1 MLDSIIEFIKTFLML
16 FFELLILFIIVSFI
30 VSLIQQVVS
39 EEKIKRLLSK
49 PNQAISYIL
58 GMVFGAMTPFCSCS
72 TIPILAGLLNSKV
85 PFGPA
90 MSFLIASPLMNP
102 LIVFMVWALLG
113 WRVAIVYFVVLA
125 IFSILTGFVFS
136 KMNLTES
143 YKGVNVKGDG
153 FFANKTGSRV
163 KQALNDAW
171 AFLYPMLPYLFI
183 GVFIGAFIY
192 GFVPETFITKYA
204 SGDGVIAVL
213 IASVIGIP
221 MYIRPETMLPIAEA
235 LVSKGM
241 SLGTVVALIIGGA
254 GASIPEVVLL
264 SKLFKKKFV
273 VSFVIAI
280 LVVAVATGLIVNMI
294 VQV

>member
-1 MLDSIIEFIKTFLML
+1 MLDSIMEFIKTFVML
-16 FFELLILFIIVSFI
+16 FFELFILFIIVSFI
-30 VSLIQQVVS
+30 VSIIQQIVS
-39 EEKIKRLLSK
+39 EEKIKYFLSK
-49 PNQAISYIL
+49 PNQAINYIL
-58 GMVFGAMTPFCSCS
+58 RMAFGAMTPFCSCS

-102 LIVFMVWALLG
+102 LMIFMLWALLG
-113 WRVAIVYFVVLA
+113 WKVAVVYFIVLA
-125 IFSILTGFVFS
+125 IFSVLTGLVFS
-136 KMNLTES
+136 KMNLSKS

-153 FFANKTGSRV
+153 FFANKNGSRF

-171 AFLYPMLPYLFI
+171 AFLYPMIPYLFI

-204 SGDGVIAVL
+204 SGGGIISVF
-213 IASVIGIP
+213 IASIIGIP

-235 LVSKGM
+235 LASKGM

-273 VSFVIAI
+273 ISFVIAI
-280 LVVAVATGLIVNMI
+280 LVVAISTGLMVNIVI
-294 VQV
+294 

>member
-1 MLDSIIEFIKTFLML
+1 MLDSIMEFMKTFVML
-16 FFELLILFIIVSFI
+16 FFELFILFIIVSFI
-30 VSLIQQVVS
+30 VSIIQQIVS
-39 EEKIKRLLSK
+39 EEKIKQFLSK
-49 PNQAISYIL
+49 PNQAINYIL
-58 GMVFGAMTPFCSCS
+58 GMAFGAMTPFCSCS
-72 TIPILAGLLNSKV
+72 TVPILAGLLNSKV

-102 LIVFMVWALLG
+102 LMIFMLWALLG
-113 WRVAIVYFVVLA
+113 WKVAIVYFIVLA

-136 KMNLTES
+136 KMNLSET

-171 AFLYPMLPYLFI
+171 AFLYPMLPYLLI

-204 SGDGVIAVL
+204 SGDGVISVF
-213 IASVIGIP
+213 IASVIGVP

-280 LVVAVATGLIVNMI
+280 LVVAVATGIIINSV
-294 VQV
+294 V

>member
-1 MLDSIIEFIKTFLML
+1 MLDSIMEFIKTFVML
-16 FFELLILFIIVSFI
+16 FFELLTLFIIVSFI

-39 EEKIKRLLSK
+39 EEKIKRFLSK
-49 PNQAISYIL
+49 PNQAISYVL

-90 MSFLIASPLMNP
+90 VSFLIASPLMNP
-102 LIVFMVWALLG
+102 LMVFMLWVLLG
-113 WRVAIVYFVVLA
+113 WKVAIVYFIVLA
-125 IFSILTGFVFS
+125 IFSIFTGLVFS
-136 KMNLTES
+136 KMNLAES

-153 FFANKTGSRV
+153 FFANKEGSRF

-204 SGDGVIAVL
+204 SGDGVISVF
-213 IASVIGIP
+213 IGSVIGIP

-264 SKLFKKKFV
+264 TKLFKKKFV

-280 LVVAVATGLIVNMI
+280 LVVAIATGLIVNI
-294 VQV
+294 VI

>member
-1 MLDSIIEFIKTFLML
+1 MLDSIMEFIKTFVML
-16 FFELLILFIIVSFI
+16 FFELFILFIIVSFI

-39 EEKIKRLLSK
+39 EEKIKRFLSK
-49 PNQAISYIL
+49 PNQVISYIL

-90 MSFLIASPLMNP
+90 ISFLIASPLMNP
-102 LIVFMVWALLG
+102 LMIFMLWALLG
-113 WRVAIVYFVVLA
+113 WKVAIVYFIVLA

-136 KMNLTES
+136 KMNLAET

-153 FFANKTGSRV
+153 FFANKNGSRF
-163 KQALNDAW
+163 KQALNNAW
-171 AFLYPMLPYLFI
+171 AFLYPMIPYLFI

-204 SGDGVIAVL
+204 SGGGIISVF
-213 IASVIGIP
+213 IASIIGIP

-235 LVSKGM
+235 LASKGM

-273 VSFVIAI
+273 ISFVIAI
-280 LVVAVATGLIVNMI
+280 LVVAISTGLMVNIVI
-294 VQV
+294 

>member
-1 MLDSIIEFIKTFLML
+1 MLDSIMEFIKTFVML
-16 FFELLILFIIVSFI
+16 FFELLTLFIIVSFI

-39 EEKIKRLLSK
+39 EEKIKRFLSK
-49 PNQAISYIL
+49 PNQAISYVL

-90 MSFLIASPLMNP
+90 VSFLIASPLMNP
-102 LIVFMVWALLG
+102 LMIFMLWALLG
-113 WRVAIVYFVVLA
+113 WKVAIVYFIVLA
-125 IFSILTGFVFS
+125 IFSVLTGLVFS
-136 KMNLTES
+136 KMNLSKS

-163 KQALNDAW
+163 KHALNDAW

-192 GFVPETFITKYA
+192 GFVPETFITIYA
-204 SGDGVIAVL
+204 SGGGIISVF
-213 IASVIGIP
+213 IASIIGIP

-235 LVSKGM
+235 LASKGM

-273 VSFVIAI
+273 ISFVIAI
-280 LVVAVATGLIVNMI
+280 LVVAISTGLMVNIVI
-294 VQV
+294 

>member
-1 MLDSIIEFIKTFLML
+1 MIDSIIEFIKTFLML

-39 EEKIKRLLSK
+39 EDKIKNMLSK
-49 PNQAISYIL
+49 HNQGINYFL
-58 GMVFGAMTPFCSCS
+58 GMIFGAITPFCSCS

-85 PFGPA
+85 PFGPS

-102 LIVFMVWALLG
+102 LMLFMLWALLG
-113 WRVAIVYFVVLA
+113 WKVAIVYFVVLA

-136 KMNLTES
+136 KMNLAET

-153 FFANKTGSRV
+153 FFANKTGSRF

-204 SGDGVIAVL
+204 SGDGVISVF

-294 VQV
+294 V

>member
-1 MLDSIIEFIKTFLML
+1 MVDSIMEFIKTFLML
-16 FFELLILFIIVSFI
+16 FFELLLLFIVVSFI

-39 EEKIKRLLSK
+39 EEKIKKLLSK
-49 PNQAISYIL
+49 PNKAVNYIL
-58 GMVFGAMTPFCSCS
+58 GMIFGAVTPFCSCS

-102 LIVFMVWALLG
+102 LMIFMLWALLG
-113 WRVAIVYFVVLA
+113 WKVAVVYFVVLA
-125 IFSILTGFVFS
+125 IFSILTGLVFS
-136 KMNLTES
+136 KMNLAES

-153 FFANKTGSRV
+153 FFANKSGSRF

-171 AFLYPMLPYLFI
+171 AFLHPMLPYLFI

-192 GFVPETFITKYA
+192 GFIPEEFITKYA
-204 SGDGVIAVL
+204 SGDGFISVF

-221 MYIRPETMLPIAEA
+221 MYIRPETVLPIAEA

-273 VSFVIAI
+273 ISFVIAI
-280 LVVAVATGLIVNMI
+280 LVVAIATGLIVNMI
-294 VQV
+294 I

>member
-49 PNQAISYIL
+49 PNKAVNYIL
-58 GMVFGAMTPFCSCS
+58 GMIFGAMTPFCSCS
-72 TIPILAGLLNSKV
+72 TIPILGGLLNSKV

-102 LIVFMVWALLG
+102 LMVFMLWALLG

-136 KMNLTES
+136 KMNLAES

-153 FFANKTGSRV
+153 FFANKTGSRF

-204 SGDGVIAVL
+204 SGDGVISVF
-213 IASVIGIP
+213 IGSVIGIP

-280 LVVAVATGLIVNMI
+280 LVVAIATGLIVNLI
-294 VQV
+294 I

>member
-1 MLDSIIEFIKTFLML
+1 MFVML
-16 FFELLILFIIVSFI
+16 FFELLTLFIIVSFI

-39 EEKIKRLLSK
+39 EEKIKRFLSK
-49 PNQAISYIL
+49 PNQVINYIL
-58 GMVFGAMTPFCSCS
+58 GMIFGSITPFCSCS

-90 MSFLIASPLMNP
+90 VSFLIASPLMNP
-102 LIVFMVWALLG
+102 LMIFMLWALLG
-113 WRVAIVYFVVLA
+113 WKVAIVYFIVLA

-136 KMNLTES
+136 KMNLAET

-153 FFANKTGSRV
+153 FFANKTESRF

-204 SGDGVIAVL
+204 SGGGIISVF
-213 IASVIGIP
+213 IASIIGIP

-235 LVSKGM
+235 LASKGM

-273 VSFVIAI
+273 ISFVIAI
-280 LVVAVATGLIVNMI
+280 LVVAISTGLMVNIVI
-294 VQV
+294 

>member
-1 MLDSIIEFIKTFLML
+1 MLDSIMEFIKTFVML
-16 FFELLILFIIVSFI
+16 FFELLTLFIIVSFI

-39 EEKIKRLLSK
+39 EEKIKRFLSK
-49 PNQAISYIL
+49 PNQAISYVL

-85 PFGPA
+85 PLGPA
-90 MSFLIASPLMNP
+90 VSFLIASPLMNP
-102 LIVFMVWALLG
+102 LMIFMLWALLG
-113 WRVAIVYFVVLA
+113 WKVAIVYFIVLA
-125 IFSILTGFVFS
+125 NFSILTGFVFS
-136 KMNLTES
+136 KMNLAET

-153 FFANKTGSRV
+153 FFANKTESRF

-204 SGDGVIAVL
+204 SGDGVISVF

-221 MYIRPETMLPIAEA
+221 MYIRPETMLPISEA

-241 SLGTVVALIIGGA
+241 SLGTVVSLIIGGA

-280 LVVAVATGLIVNMI
+280 LVVAVATGIIINSV
-294 VQV
+294 V

>member
-30 VSLIQQVVS
+30 VSLIQQVIS
-39 EEKIKRLLSK
+39 EDKIKSMLSK
-49 PNQAISYIL
+49 PNQGNNYFL
-58 GMVFGAMTPFCSCS
+58 GMIFGAITPFCSCS

-102 LIVFMVWALLG
+102 LMVFMLWALLG
-113 WRVAIVYFVVLA
+113 WKVAIVYFIVLA

-136 KMNLTES
+136 KMNLAET

-153 FFANKTGSRV
+153 FFANKNGSRF

-204 SGDGVIAVL
+204 SGDGVISVF
-213 IASVIGIP
+213 IGSVIGIP

-280 LVVAVATGLIVNMI
+280 LVVAIATGLIVNLI
-294 VQV
+294 I